1 MIDNRLKNIFLE
13 IIKIEGLS
21 GKEEHVAEYI
31 KNFLKNLNL
40 NPKIDK
46 SYLKTNGN
54 TGNVVCRIGS
64 GGEFVLCCHMDTAR
78 STKGVKPVLKKDR
91 ITSDGK
97 TVLGVD
103 NRAGIA
109 VLLYLIE
116 KLIIEKIP
124 YKDFTL
130 AFTTC
135 EETSLGGSRNLP
147 LNGTIKRG
155 FIFDSYQNPGNYIN
169 RSYGAAS
176 FIINIIGKAAH
187 SGIEPEKGINAL
199 QIAVTALTKIN
210 VGKLRNGTTINF
222 GKIEGGSGTNVIPEK
237 ISIIGEVR
245 SNTMEK
251 VEKYIS
257 VISEKF
263 NNAAVKLNGRIEF
276 KWDWDF
282 KPYKIKSNSK
292 IIKEIENAISS
303 AGLKPEQS
311 ITKGGSDAN
320 SFNEN
325 DIQSIN
331 LGIGA
336 KNPHSN
342 DEFILLEDLQKSFT
356 IAYELVRKK

>member
-1 MIDNRLKNIFLE
+1 
-13 IIKIEGLS
+13 
-21 GKEEHVAEYI
+21 
-31 KNFLKNLNL
+31 
-40 NPKIDK
+40 
-46 SYLKTNGN
+46 
-54 TGNVVCRIGS
+54 
-64 GGEFVLCCHMDTAR
+64 MDTAR

-97 TVLGVD
+97 SVLGVD

-109 VLLYLIE
+109 VLLYLT
-116 KLIIEKIP
+116 EKII
-124 YKDFTL
+124 KEKTSFNDFTL

-135 EETSLGGSRNLP
+135 EETSLGGSMNLD
-147 LNGTIKRG
+147 LNGRIKRG
-155 FIFDSYQNPGNYIN
+155 FIFDSYQNPGKYIN
-169 RSYGAAS
+169 SSYGAAS
-176 FIINIIGKAAH
+176 FIINIVGKAAH

-199 QIAVTALTKIN
+199 QIAVAALTKIK
-210 VGKLRNGTTINF
+210 VGKLKDGTTINF
-222 GKIEGGSGTNVIPEK
+222 GKIEGGSGTNVVPEK

-257 VISEKF
+257 IISEKF
-263 NNAAVKLNGRIEF
+263 INAAVKLNGRIEF
-276 KWDWDF
+276 EWDWDF
-282 KPYKIKSNSK
+282 KQYKIKSNSK

-303 AGLKPEQS
+303 AGLKPEQA

-325 DIQSIN
+325 GIQSIN